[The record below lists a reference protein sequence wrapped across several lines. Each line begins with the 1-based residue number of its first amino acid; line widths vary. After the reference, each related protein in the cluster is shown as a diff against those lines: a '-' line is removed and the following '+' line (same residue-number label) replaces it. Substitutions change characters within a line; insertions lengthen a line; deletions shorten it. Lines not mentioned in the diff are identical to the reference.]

1 MRVIAA
7 LRAAGVSWPRI
18 HAAETWLRQHT
29 GCQRP
34 FATEQLW
41 TDQSD
46 VLAPGCVQPG
56 TRARSRLVAPPSRV
70 PGPDPE
76 RTALRP
82 PSAQPQGVP
91 RSRHQHGQL
100 AMSILKD
107 YLIPVSGLQF
117 QDHVASKWSP
127 QPGVMLDPSVQF
139 GEPCIQDTR
148 IPTSA
153 LWSLVHGGD
162 PPDLVA
168 RSYRITPQEL
178 TAPCTGKTKPPPDHP
193 HLWPR
198 LRAAWDLRSI
208 APSRTPVPTSPAQVP
223 SGRRF
228 KLARLPRNL
237 LGAHPTVACVSRP
250 AVFGGP
256 CRTTPQGT
264 NPLRPSRL
272 RHPGVFSRDPAPRS
286 SPAQPKRRCRPDH
299 PCTRAQSRH
308 LLLRSPSTAR
318 TFSPRLT
325 LKQIP
330 RPLIHEHNVQPR
342 RPDRRPVL
350 PRHQTH
356 FPFNGGTRLNSET
369 SCGIRYIGVTPLK
382 ELSLPNSSST
392 IVNQEIA
399 RRLRVDINNLNEVFT
414 AWTDLGRT
422 SSPNIST
429 SDRWNEM
436 IGRLSSEGQR
446 RLRFIETS
454 AYAAT
459 YDSIPDNERSE
470 VARYIVLL
478 GLLSD
483 IGYNRPLWLQRHV
496 TEELQG
502 ALLGLEQREVVYRGI
517 ASSFED
523 RWVPEDA
530 VRPHRRL
537 VEALRGLAD
546 VDRATAE
553 HLRLHRN
560 TKQYLTGE
568 NEMRTAFQN
577 IDRSTTDIQ
586 SILQVLFRKN

>member
-1 MRVIAA
+1 M
-7 LRAAGVSWPRI
+7 
-18 HAAETWLRQHT
+18 
-29 GCQRP
+29 
-34 FATEQLW
+34 
-41 TDQSD
+41 
-46 VLAPGCVQPG
+46 
-56 TRARSRLVAPPSRV
+56 
-70 PGPDPE
+70 
-76 RTALRP
+76 
-82 PSAQPQGVP
+82 
-91 RSRHQHGQL
+91 
-100 AMSILKD
+100 
-107 YLIPVSGLQF
+107 
-117 QDHVASKWSP
+117 
-127 QPGVMLDPSVQF
+127 
-139 GEPCIQDTR
+139 
-148 IPTSA
+148 
-153 LWSLVHGGD
+153 
-162 PPDLVA
+162 
-168 RSYRITPQEL
+168 
-178 TAPCTGKTKPPPDHP
+178 
-193 HLWPR
+193 
-198 LRAAWDLRSI
+198 
-208 APSRTPVPTSPAQVP
+208 
-223 SGRRF
+223 
-228 KLARLPRNL
+228 
-237 LGAHPTVACVSRP
+237 
-250 AVFGGP
+250 
-256 CRTTPQGT
+256 
-264 NPLRPSRL
+264 
-272 RHPGVFSRDPAPRS
+272 
-286 SPAQPKRRCRPDH
+286 
-299 PCTRAQSRH
+299 
-308 LLLRSPSTAR
+308 
-318 TFSPRLT
+318 
-325 LKQIP
+325 
-330 RPLIHEHNVQPR
+330 
-342 RPDRRPVL
+342 
-350 PRHQTH
+350 
-356 FPFNGGTRLNSET
+356 
-369 SCGIRYIGVTPLK
+369 
-382 ELSLPNSSST
+382 
-392 IVNQEIA
+392 
-399 RRLRVDINNLNEVFT
+399 DINNLNEVFT

-586 SILQVLFRKN
+586 SILQVLFKEELTLLFERIFVRTVVTWS